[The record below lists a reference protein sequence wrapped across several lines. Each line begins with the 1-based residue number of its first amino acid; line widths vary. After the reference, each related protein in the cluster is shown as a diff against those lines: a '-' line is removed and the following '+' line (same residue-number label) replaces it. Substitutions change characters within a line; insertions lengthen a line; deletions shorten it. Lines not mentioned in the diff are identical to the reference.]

1 MTHKLY
7 NQNGQKSSVC
17 INLSLTLDDL
27 KNDKL
32 VDVDGIQRMFG
43 VGRAKAYAIMQQ
55 AGYVNQGN
63 RKCSSEI
70 ALHIERLREQIERSS
85 FSE

>member
-27 KNDKL
+27 KNDRYL
-32 VDVDGIQRMFG
+32 GVEDVAREFG
-43 VGRAKAYAIMQQ
+43 VCIMKAREIMKM
-55 AGYVNQGN
+55 AGYTIEN
-63 RKCSSEI
+63 KAHKSSLI
-70 ALHIERLREQIERSS
+70 ALQIAQLREQIERSE
-85 FSE
+85 FHD

>member
-1 MTHKLY
+1 MTTKLY
-7 NQNGQKSSVC
+7 KNTGQKSSVC

-32 VDVDGIQRMFG
+32 VDVDGVQRMFD

-63 RKCSSEI
+63 RNYSSEI
-70 ALHIERLREQIERSS
+70 ALHIERLREQIERSE
-85 FSE
+85 FHD